1 MDNAVVIDKWYYIMD
16 KRFCFYRLN
25 NDSQL
30 VAAINK
36 AEADVFSYEEA
47 KRRIGTGKRAQ
58 FYAMVPAEEEELT
71 VPFSIEPAKSGLTV
85 MDGISNQQDTNTYD
99 LSDCE
104 NLSVMEQLKLYR
116 EQRRTIKDNMLI
128 SDTFH
133 RLIGTSNNIAKSKE
147 TIKAIDG
154 LGKRKYTPRQLTELF
169 EGKSL
174 EVPKKMTKFPEC
186 KQQEVMQMQNRED
199 EMEAV
204 EEEYIWKETIF
215 DKESMDWKQYAKQ
228 QIEFFGQAKQYS
240 CNLQIE
246 LDEIE
251 ARIQEILAKVENAN
265 YNAVQ
270 GYNVFKQLKTLRNQ
284 RKEKLRELECV
295 ETLTSCFDCEYLHE
309 AYGYCLGEIEEI
321 MRG

>member
-1 MDNAVVIDKWYYIMD
+1 MMS
-16 KRFCFYRLN
+16 LT
-25 NDSQL
+25 SQL
-30 VAAINK
+30 SEVDQKIC
-36 AEADVFSYEEA
+36 DIMHY
-47 KRRIGTGKRAQ
+47 
-58 FYAMVPAEEEELT
+58 
-71 VPFSIEPAKSGLTV
+71 IE
-85 MDGISNQQDTNTYD
+85 MYD

-174 EVPKKMTKFPEC
+174 EVPKKITKFPEC

-251 ARIQEILAKVENAN
+251 ARIQEILAEVENAN